1 MSLDVIS
8 YSRGSKVAAAA
19 MSGVDSISVEGTT
32 LNIKTKNG
40 EELKMVFPTPKDG
53 VDGVNGKDGINGKDG
68 KPGKDGINGK
78 DGKDGTDGFSPTA
91 TVTKSGNVS
100 ILTVTDK
107 NGTTSVQI
115 HDGKDGVG
123 GECGTGYTPV
133 KGVDYWTE
141 EDKAE
146 IKQYI
151 DAELLGGES

>member
-19 MSGVDSISVEGTT
+19 MSGVDSMSVEGTT

-53 VDGVNGKDGINGKDG
+53 VDGVNGKDGINGNDG
-68 KPGKDGINGK
+68 EPGKDGINGK
-78 DGKDGTDGFSPTA
+78 DGKDGAD
-91 TVTKSGNVS
+91 
-100 ILTVTDK
+100 
-107 NGTTSVQI
+107 
-115 HDGKDGVG
+115 
-123 GECGTGYTPV
+123 GYTPV
-133 KGVDYWTE
+133 KGVDYWTD

-151 DAELLGGES
+151 DTELLGGES